1 VVQEESNHA
10 PSAVVDEASSSL
22 INAAQRSQAR
32 GKGPAYGGKSN
43 SKYCTYCHRNN
54 HVVEFCYAKH
64 GYPGVNRG
72 SSSVNAST
80 NDGGDTSNGNMLV
93 DTSSNSPATTISQDK
108 YDQLVALLQQV
119 SLLPSVS
126 TNPSVPSTNHVS
138 TSLTQPPTSTDSP
151 SGIACPLS
159 CSLISHSN
167 FWLLDSGATDH
178 VCSSLHWF
186 TSFYRIKPVH
196 ISLPNGTSVLVNFA
210 GNITFSP
217 FLHVTHVL
225 YSPDF
230 KLNLLSVAKLCNSLS
245 CTVRF
250 TPSNCLIQDLIS
262 KRTIGL
268 GDQVD
273 HLYHLQIDPAFF
285 ASQVKLP
292 SVVNSVSSCSLHS
305 QTIPNNALWH
315 FRLGHVSHSRMS
327 YMTQLYP
334 SVSFDNKA
342 VCDVCHFAK
351 QKRLPFTLST
361 SIATSKFDLLHL
373 DIWGPLA
380 IPSVHGHRYFLT
392 IVDDHTRFVWIILLK
407 QKSEVAIKLQHFI
420 TLIENQYTTVP
431 KIIRSDN
438 GPEFSLST
446 FYSSK
451 GIIHQR
457 SCVETPQQNGRVE
470 RKHQHI
476 LNVGRALLYHS
487 KLPKSFWSYA
497 LLHATF
503 IINRVPTPVLGNMSP
518 YQKFYDQLPD
528 INSFKVFGSL
538 CYASTLNAH
547 RSKLD
552 PRARKSVF
560 LGYTI
565 GFKGYVLLDFHTR
578 EVFISR
584 HVSFHEHILPYP
596 ISSTNPYTPWDYFP
610 STSSAS
616 PSTPC
621 PDIPCSASTPS
632 PPPTSTPNVSS
643 STSPTPLPPLKH
655 SACVKHKPAHLHDY
669 VCNTVSHLPS
679 VSSSNTQY
687 PISNFVSYTSLSPSQ
702 HHYILN
708 PNLMLRLVNMTV
720 GI

>member
-1 VVQEESNHA
+1 
-10 PSAVVDEASSSL
+10 
-22 INAAQRSQAR
+22 
-32 GKGPAYGGKSN
+32 
-43 SKYCTYCHRNN
+43 
-54 HVVEFCYAKH
+54 
-64 GYPGVNRG
+64 
-72 SSSVNAST
+72 
-80 NDGGDTSNGNMLV
+80 
-93 DTSSNSPATTISQDK
+93 
-108 YDQLVALLQQV
+108 
-119 SLLPSVS
+119 
-126 TNPSVPSTNHVS
+126 
-138 TSLTQPPTSTDSP
+138 
-151 SGIACPLS
+151 
-159 CSLISHSN
+159 
-167 FWLLDSGATDH
+167 
-178 VCSSLHWF
+178 
-186 TSFYRIKPVH
+186 
-196 ISLPNGTSVLVNFA
+196 
-210 GNITFSP
+210 
-217 FLHVTHVL
+217 
-225 YSPDF
+225 
-230 KLNLLSVAKLCNSLS
+230 
-245 CTVRF
+245 
-250 TPSNCLIQDLIS
+250 
-262 KRTIGL
+262 
-268 GDQVD
+268 
-273 HLYHLQIDPAFF
+273 
-285 ASQVKLP
+285 
-292 SVVNSVSSCSLHS
+292 
-305 QTIPNNALWH
+305 
-315 FRLGHVSHSRMS
+315 
-327 YMTQLYP
+327 MTQLYP
-334 SVSFDNKA
+334 SISFDNKA

-538 CYASTLNAH
+538 CYASTLTAH

-560 LGYTI
+560 LGYTT

-596 ISSTNPYTPWDYFP
+596 ISSTNPHTPWDYFP
-610 STSSAS
+610 STGSAS
-616 PSTPC
+616 PSTSC

-643 STSPTPLPPLKH
+643 STPPTPLPPLKQ
-655 SACVKHKPAHLHDY
+655 SARVKHKPAHLYD
-669 VCNTVSHLPS
+669 
-679 VSSSNTQY
+679 
-687 PISNFVSYTSLSPSQ
+687 
-702 HHYILN
+702 
-708 PNLMLRLVNMTV
+708 
-720 GI
+720 

>member
-1 VVQEESNHA
+1 
-10 PSAVVDEASSSL
+10 
-22 INAAQRSQAR
+22 
-32 GKGPAYGGKSN
+32 
-43 SKYCTYCHRNN
+43 
-54 HVVEFCYAKH
+54 
-64 GYPGVNRG
+64 
-72 SSSVNAST
+72 
-80 NDGGDTSNGNMLV
+80 
-93 DTSSNSPATTISQDK
+93 
-108 YDQLVALLQQV
+108 
-119 SLLPSVS
+119 
-126 TNPSVPSTNHVS
+126 
-138 TSLTQPPTSTDSP
+138 
-151 SGIACPLS
+151 
-159 CSLISHSN
+159 
-167 FWLLDSGATDH
+167 
-178 VCSSLHWF
+178 
-186 TSFYRIKPVH
+186 
-196 ISLPNGTSVLVNFA
+196 
-210 GNITFSP
+210 
-217 FLHVTHVL
+217 VL

-446 FYSSK
+446 FYSSLSTRD
-451 GIIHQR
+451 HVLR
-457 SCVETPQQNGRVE
+457 LLNRMVV
-470 RKHQHI
+470 
-476 LNVGRALLYHS
+476 LNVNTNIFSMLVVPYYIILSYPSLFGHMHYYMPHS
-487 KLPKSFWSYA
+487 SLIES
-497 LLHATF
+497 LHQFLATCLHIKKF
-503 IINRVPTPVLGNMSP
+503 MINYLILIPL
-518 YQKFYDQLPD
+518 K
-528 INSFKVFGSL
+528 
-538 CYASTLNAH
+538 
-547 RSKLD
+547 
-552 PRARKSVF
+552 F
-560 LGYTI
+560 LGLYAT
-565 GFKGYVLLDFHTR
+565 
-578 EVFISR
+578 
-584 HVSFHEHILPYP
+584 LP
-596 ISSTNPYTPWDYFP
+596 
-610 STSSAS
+610 
-616 PSTPC
+616 
-621 PDIPCSASTPS
+621 
-632 PPPTSTPNVSS
+632 
-643 STSPTPLPPLKH
+643 
-655 SACVKHKPAHLHDY
+655 
-669 VCNTVSHLPS
+669 
-679 VSSSNTQY
+679 
-687 PISNFVSYTSLSPSQ
+687 LSML
-702 HHYILN
+702 ID
-708 PNLMLRLVNMTV
+708 PNLILELANLCF
-720 GI
+720 